1 MDLSELNND
10 NKVHIKLQ
18 LLNVCIPSSFTTRHC
33 NQMELGGAGSPCVQE
48 S

>member
-1 MDLSELNND
+1 MDLSEMNND

-18 LLNVCIPSSFTTRHC
+18 MLNVGIPSSFTTRHC